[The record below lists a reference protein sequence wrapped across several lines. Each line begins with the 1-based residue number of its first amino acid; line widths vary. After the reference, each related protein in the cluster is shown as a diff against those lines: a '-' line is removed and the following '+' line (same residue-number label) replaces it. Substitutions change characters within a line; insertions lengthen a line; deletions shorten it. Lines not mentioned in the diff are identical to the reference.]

1 MIDGGTVRRALF
13 LGVLA
18 LSPLRAAETRVH
30 LMFVGDVM
38 GHDAQIASARTADG
52 SHDYRHNY
60 LYIKPILDHA
70 DLAVANLE
78 VTLAGEPYKGYPR
91 FSSPDALADA
101 LEEAGFDLLLTANN
115 HACDRN
121 EEGLL
126 RTLRTLDERN
136 IPHTGTFASPEERE
150 LTYPRIVDVKGV
162 RLAFLN
168 ATYGT
173 NMLKVSTPTS
183 VNYLDEKQLEADVA
197 KARAAKADFIL
208 AALHWGVEYE
218 RGAHPSQKQLARRL
232 IRLGVDAVIGSHPHV
247 LQEIVSL
254 KHKKRLRVVFYSHG
268 NFISNQRDRFRDGGM
283 IGHLELVKDDKGTRP
298 VDWGYTPT
306 HVWKRQTDDIA
317 RFYVLPVSFFEEEP
331 DLFALA
337 PDDRA
342 ALGQFA
348 DDARAHLKGVR
359 EYRYRPRL
367 SAEPR

>member
-1 MIDGGTVRRALF
+1 LIDGGTVRRALF

-173 NMLKVSTPTS
+173 NMLKVSTPPS

-232 IRLGVDAVIGSHPHV
+232 DPPRGGRGDRVAPARVAGDRFVETQKAPSGRFLLPRQFYFQPARSISRRRHDWPLGTGQRRQGHTPRRLGLHPHP
-247 LQEIVSL
+247 
-254 KHKKRLRVVFYSHG
+254 RVEAPNRRH
-268 NFISNQRDRFRDGGM
+268 
-283 IGHLELVKDDKGTRP
+283 RP
-298 VDWGYTPT
+298 VL
-306 HVWKRQTDDIA
+306 RFA
-317 RFYVLPVSFFEEEP
+317 RE
-331 DLFALA
+331 LF
-337 PDDRA
+337 
-342 ALGQFA
+342 
-348 DDARAHLKGVR
+348 
-359 EYRYRPRL
+359 
-367 SAEPR
+367 